1 MAVGHYNPCF
11 GWDFPPASYIAVYA
25 GLESMRTRLLDMD
38 GHTSWAEH
46 FAIVTTW
53 LHGAASVLW
62 LLLWSVGPHDG
73 RWEEHL
79 VIFTVCVLC
88 RYLCTLGNYVESAF
102 GTPLQ
107 RARVKRKHTAHGVVY
122 GLVTAT
128 LPMLYFTD
136 VVVYKSEARTGF
148 DPFLPWQVLQVMDA
162 AWTLPS
168 PSPSRPSKSRAGS

>member
-1 MAVGHYNPCF
+1 
-11 GWDFPPASYIAVYA
+11 
-25 GLESMRTRLLDMD
+25 
-38 GHTSWAEH
+38 
-46 FAIVTTW
+46 
-53 LHGAASVLW
+53 VLW

-107 RARVKRKHTAHGVVY
+107 RARVKRKHTAHVVVY

-162 AWTLPS
+162 AWMCCLATTTAFAIPEPPIQITRRIVELD
-168 PSPSRPSKSRAGS
+168 KGAEADEKGMIAGADAP